1 MEKNFLD
8 FNQTFDKIVCP
19 EPLNEQKSLIFEQQ
33 DK

>member
-1 MEKNFLD
+1 MDKNF
-8 FNQTFDKIVCP
+8 FYFSQTFNKIVCT